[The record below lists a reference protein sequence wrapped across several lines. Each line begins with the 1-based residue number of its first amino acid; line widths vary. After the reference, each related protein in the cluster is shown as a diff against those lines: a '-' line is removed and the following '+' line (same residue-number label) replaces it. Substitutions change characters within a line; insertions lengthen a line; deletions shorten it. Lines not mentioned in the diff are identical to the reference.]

1 MEGDI
6 GTVALRRD
14 RHQGELAVP
23 PKPDGLPGPHGLRQP
38 PGEGRRPRPLRSY
51 LLAGAILAA
60 LGCLATL
67 AELPLL
73 REIPALATVNLI
85 MSLAFILTGL
95 LLRTEPGQCGVAW
108 ALILAGVFRSLDFI
122 DAWNTGPW
130 PVYAVVFGGI
140 DRVFGAYAV
149 LRYPRPALGRL
160 QRIYVL
166 ILAGWMVASRSLV
179 VVTTTATATGY
190 PPSSW
195 WPTITANARLS
206 DHLAT
211 IEHIGDGVLAVVLV
225 VLLVRRL
232 LETRG
237 LDRIVIAPVI
247 AAGLAAVAA
256 ASVTAVAQVFANISQ
271 GPTGAFV
278 AESVVDVL
286 LPVAFLVAVIQRG
299 LLARNLAGLSA
310 RVAAGADLRGVRH
323 ALRETLHDPTLE
335 VLEVPGPPASEPGG
349 EPGGGARGGSAPGA
363 VTALPA
369 ARADSRLVEVIRT
382 DAGIPIAVVIADAA
396 LARYR
401 GLFDAAVRTSGLA
414 LRNAQL
420 QAEAARAELDSV
432 RASRARIVAAALA
445 ERRRLERDLHD
456 GAQQH
461 LLGLAA
467 RLTAAMSRTSDP
479 EATAAF
485 AAARA
490 ELGEVLAELRDL
502 AHGIHPAAL
511 IQGGLAAA
519 LEEVAERLPLAI
531 HLDVAPDRAPA
542 TVEAAAYFA
551 ACEALTNAV
560 KHARASQVSVVVRV
574 TATHLEME
582 IADDGAG
589 GADPAGNGLASIA
602 DRIGAVD
609 GEAVIDSPPD
619 DGTRLLVR
627 IPCG

>member
-14 RHQGELAVP
+14 RHQEDLAVP
-23 PKPDGLPGPHGLRQP
+23 PGPDGLRQP
-38 PGEGRRPRPLRSY
+38 PGEGRRPRPLRFY

-67 AELPLL
+67 AELPLW
-73 REIPALATVNLI
+73 RETPALATVNLI

-108 ALILAGVFRSLDFI
+108 ALILASVFRSLDFI

-166 ILAGWMVASRSLV
+166 ILAGWMVVSRSLV

-190 PPSSW
+190 PASSW
-195 WPTITANARLS
+195 WPTITVNERLS
-206 DHLAT
+206 DLLAT
-211 IEHIGDGVLAVVLV
+211 IENIGDGVLAVVLV
-225 VLLVRRL
+225 VLLVQRL

-256 ASVTAVAQVFANISQ
+256 ASVTAVAQVFANISE

-335 VLEVPGPPASEPGG
+335 VLPG
-349 EPGGGARGGSAPGA
+349 
-363 VTALPA
+363 TATPRP
-369 ARADSRLVEVIRT
+369 RADSRL
-382 DAGIPIAVVIADAA
+382 
-396 LARYR
+396 
-401 GLFDAAVRTSGLA
+401 
-414 LRNAQL
+414 
-420 QAEAARAELDSV
+420 
-432 RASRARIVAAALA
+432 SR
-445 ERRRLERDLHD
+445 
-456 GAQQH
+456 
-461 LLGLAA
+461 
-467 RLTAAMSRTSDP
+467 
-479 EATAAF
+479 
-485 AAARA
+485 
-490 ELGEVLAELRDL
+490 
-502 AHGIHPAAL
+502 
-511 IQGGLAAA
+511 
-519 LEEVAERLPLAI
+519 
-531 HLDVAPDRAPA
+531 
-542 TVEAAAYFA
+542 
-551 ACEALTNAV
+551 
-560 KHARASQVSVVVRV
+560 
-574 TATHLEME
+574 
-582 IADDGAG
+582 
-589 GADPAGNGLASIA
+589 
-602 DRIGAVD
+602 
-609 GEAVIDSPPD
+609 
-619 DGTRLLVR
+619 
-627 IPCG
+627 

>member
-1 MEGDI
+1 
-6 GTVALRRD
+6 
-14 RHQGELAVP
+14 
-23 PKPDGLPGPHGLRQP
+23 
-38 PGEGRRPRPLRSY
+38 
-51 LLAGAILAA
+51 
-60 LGCLATL
+60 
-67 AELPLL
+67 
-73 REIPALATVNLI
+73 
-85 MSLAFILTGL
+85 
-95 LLRTEPGQCGVAW
+95 
-108 ALILAGVFRSLDFI
+108 
-122 DAWNTGPW
+122 
-130 PVYAVVFGGI
+130 
-140 DRVFGAYAV
+140 
-149 LRYPRPALGRL
+149 
-160 QRIYVL
+160 
-166 ILAGWMVASRSLV
+166 MVASRSLV

-190 PPSSW
+190 APSSW

-310 RVAAGADLRGVRH
+310 RVAAGADLRGIRH

-335 VLEVPGPPASEPGG
+335 VLEVPGPPPSEPGS
-349 EPGGGARGGSAPGA
+349 EPGGGAHDGGAPGA
-363 VTALPA
+363 VTALPS

-382 DAGIPIAVVIADAA
+382 DAGTPIAVVIADAA

-420 QAEAARAELDSV
+420 QADAARAELDSV

-502 AHGIHPAAL
+502 AHGIHPATL

-574 TATHLEME
+574 TATHLEMQ

>member
-1 MEGDI
+1 MEGGI

-14 RHQGELAVP
+14 RHQEDLAVP
-23 PKPDGLPGPHGLRQP
+23 PGPDGLRQP
-38 PGEGRRPRPLRSY
+38 PGEGRRPRPLRFY

-67 AELPLL
+67 AELPLW
-73 REIPALATVNLI
+73 RESPALATVNLI

-149 LRYPRPALGRL
+149 LRYPRPALGL

-166 ILAGWMVASRSLV
+166 ILAGWMVVSRSLV

-190 PPSSW
+190 PASSW
-195 WPTITANARLS
+195 WPTITVNEPLS
-206 DHLAT
+206 DLLKT
-211 IEHIGDGVLAVVLV
+211 IEDIGDGVLAVVLV
-225 VLLVRRL
+225 VLLVERL

-256 ASVTAVAQVFANISQ
+256 ASVTSVAQVFANISE

-286 LPVAFLVAVIQRG
+286 LPAAFLVAVIQRG

-335 VLEVPGPPASEPGG
+335 VLPGTATPGP
-349 EPGGGARGGSAPGA
+349 
-363 VTALPA
+363 
-369 ARADSRLVEVIRT
+369 RADSRLVEVIRT
-382 DAGIPIAVVIADAA
+382 DAGTPIAVVIADAA

-420 QAEAARAELDSV
+420 QAEAARAELDTV

-485 AAARA
+485 ADARA
-490 ELGEVLAELRDL
+490 QLGEVLAELRDL
-502 AHGIHPAAL
+502 AHGIHPATL
-511 IQGGLAAA
+511 VQGGLAAA

-531 HLDVAPDRAPA
+531 HLDVAPYRAPA

-560 KHARASQVSVVVRV
+560 KHAGASQVSVVVRV
-574 TATHLEME
+574 TATQLEME
-582 IADDGAG
+582 IADDGSG
-589 GADPAGNGLASIA
+589 GADPAGNGLANIA